1 MTNVRVS
8 QPAMDGRS
16 SSALRFPG
24 LISQQQVAEA
34 RRDLGRRLAAWRA
47 EQGLTQMQL
56 AKSICYSRSSV
67 ANAEIGRDTSVRR
80 FWQDADR
87 AVDAQGALLAAFDQ
101 MAALVRDFNAQRA
114 QARDEERQRR
124 AGRTATRA
132 THAAT
137 ADCGCGTVVV
147 GRWTGHETRALR
159 EALRMTVH
167 DFARHLGVA
176 PETVSGWEQHH
187 TRTPPPTMATQAA
200 LDETLMIA
208 DSNVKA
214 RFLLI
219 LDTPNHHA

>member
-1 MTNVRVS
+1 MTNVRVT
-8 QPAMDGRS
+8 QPAVDGRS
-16 SSALRFPG
+16 SSGLRLPG

-101 MAALVRDFNAQRA
+101 MAALVRDFHTQQA

-124 AGRTATRA
+124 AGRAIQ
-132 THAAT
+132 AAT
-137 ADCGCGTVVV
+137 GDCGCGTVVV
-147 GRWTGHETRALR
+147 GRWTGQETRALR

-167 DFARHLGVA
+167 DFARCLGVA
-176 PETVSGWEQHH
+176 PETVSGWELHH
-187 TRTPPPTMATQAA
+187 TSTPPPTMTTQAA
-200 LDETLMIA
+200 LDETLTLA
-208 DSNVKA
+208 DSNTKA

-219 LDTPNHHA
+219 LDTPNHHR

>member
-16 SSALRFPG
+16 SSALRLPG

-132 THAAT
+132 SHTAT

-159 EALRMTVH
+159 EALRMIVP
-167 DFARHLGVA
+167 DFARHLGVS
-176 PETVSGWEQHH
+176 PETVSGWEHHH
-187 TRTPPPTMATQAA
+187 TRTPPPTMATQAV
-200 LDETLMIA
+200 LDETLTLA

-219 LDTPNHHA
+219 LDTPNHT